1 MSGLTVDRAVVPPA
15 EKVML
20 MNWLNGGYYT
30 SWYSESK
37 VHASTG
43 PHTDVKVFYNSI
55 LEASMKAGN
64 KNHPVGATAVKEQS
78 EGGTHYGWSVSI
90 KLQEESAYG
99 DGWYWFESVDKTDIS
114 MVPFEGVGHQLC
126 TGCHVRPGNKDLILS
141 GFPLK

>member
-1 MSGLTVDRAVVPPA
+1 
-15 EKVML
+15 
-20 MNWLNGGYYT
+20 
-30 SWYSESK
+30 
-37 VHASTG
+37 
-43 PHTDVKVFYNSI
+43 
-55 LEASMKAGN
+55 MKAGN

-99 DGWYWFESVDKTDIS
+99 DGWYWFESVDKTDVS
-114 MVPFEGVGHQLC
+114 MIPFEGIGQLLC